1 MNPIPHPN
9 QPAAPHIQTRHQLDA
24 VVENIVQLQLDHEE
38 LQRTQEREIAA
49 IRQKYRAPLAEL
61 ERYLLIEKSWA
72 EKWAVENPHA
82 FGEKR
87 SLDCTHATIGF
98 RVTPPR
104 IERASRKWTW
114 SAVALKLADLGWG
127 KRYLRVPAPEVN
139 KEALL
144 ADRAELS
151 PVELRQA
158 GLRIAQ
164 EERFYIAPHRSA
176 ENITQSEMD
185 WQEAA

>member
-1 MNPIPHPN
+1 MNSIPHLH
-9 QPAAPHIQTRHQLDA
+9 QPASPTIQTRQQLDV
-24 VVENIVQLQLDHEE
+24 VVENIIQLQLDRAE
-38 LQRTQEREIAA
+38 LERAQEREIIA
-49 IRQKYRAPLAEL
+49 IRQKFRPPLAEL
-61 ERYLLIEKSWA
+61 DRYLAAEITWVETWA
-72 EKWAVENPHA
+72 KENPGA

-98 RVTPPR
+98 RITPPR

-114 SAVALKLADLGWG
+114 AAVALKLADLGWG
-127 KRYLRVPAPEVN
+127 KRYLRIPAPEVN

-151 PVELRQA
+151 VIELRQA
-158 GLRIAQ
+158 GLRISQ
-164 EERFYIAPHRSA
+164 EERFFIAPHDGPESA
-176 ENITQSEMD
+176 SQLETD

>member
-1 MNPIPHPN
+1 MNPIPHPS
-9 QPAAPHIQTRHQLDA
+9 QPAAPSIQTRQQLDV
-24 VVENIVQLQLDHEE
+24 VVENIIQLQLDRAE
-38 LQRTQEREIAA
+38 LERAQEREITAV
-49 IRQKYRAPLAEL
+49 RQKFRPPLAEL
-61 ERYLLIEKSWA
+61 DRYLAAETTWVETWA
-72 EKWAVENPHA
+72 RENPGA

-87 SLDCTHATIGF
+87 SFDCTHAIIGF

-139 KEALL
+139 KEAIL

-151 PVELRQA
+151 AVELRQA
-158 GLRIAQ
+158 GLRISQ
-164 EERFYIAPHRSA
+164 EERFFIAPHDGA
-176 ENITQSEMD
+176 ESVSPLETD

>member
-1 MNPIPHPN
+1 MNSIPHPN
-9 QPAAPHIQTRHQLDA
+9 QPAAPTIQNRQQLDV
-24 VVENIVQLQLDHEE
+24 VVENIVQLQLDRDE
-38 LQRTQEREIAA
+38 LERAQEREITA
-49 IRQKYRAPLAEL
+49 IRQKFRPSIAEL
-61 ERYLLIEKSWA
+61 DRYLAAETSW
-72 EKWAVENPHA
+72 VENWAKENPDA
-82 FGEKR
+82 FNEKR

-114 SAVALKLADLGWG
+114 SAVALKLADLSWG
-127 KRYLRVPAPEVN
+127 KRYLRIPAPEVN

-158 GLRIAQ
+158 GLRIAR
-164 EERFYIAPHRSA
+164 EERFFITPHCSSQ
-176 ENITQSEMD
+176 TDTSSEFD

>member
-9 QPAAPHIQTRHQLDA
+9 QPTAPNIQTRQQLDV
-24 VVENIVQLQLDHEE
+24 VVENIVQLQLDRDE
-38 LQRTQEREIAA
+38 LERAQEREITA
-49 IRQKYRAPLAEL
+49 IRQKFRPPLAEL
-61 ERYLLIEKSWA
+61 DRYLAAETSW
-72 EKWAVENPHA
+72 VENWAKENPGA
-82 FGEKR
+82 FNEKR
-87 SLDCTHATIGF
+87 ALDCTHATIGF

-127 KRYLRVPAPEVN
+127 KRYLRVPPPEVN

-158 GLRIAQ
+158 GLRIAR
-164 EERFYIAPHRSA
+164 EERFFISPHDSA
-176 ENITQSEMD
+176 ENTDQSETD